1 MKLSAA
7 EMRGIR
13 LREIKYEKDA
23 MVGQTM
29 AFFFCYFLQ

>member
-1 MKLSAA
+1 
-7 EMRGIR
+7 MRGIR